1 MSEDNKNFQ
10 DDLNDMLGDAKEGAK
25 KAAGKA
31 NEMANDAREKIS
43 QFTEEAKE
51 KTKGFA
57 EDAKKAADDFSSD
70 AEVVFKDGK
79 NVAIISHLFL
89 IGWII
94 GFIMNSSNKTEYG
107 SFYLRQVLGIM
118 LVGVV
123 VGIIPVVNLFGG
135 LVVFVALVMSFVSSL
150 SGKMK
155 PTFLFGNQ
163 FQDWFKTL

>member
-79 NVAIISHLFL
+79 NIAIISHLFL

-94 GFIMNSSNKTEYG
+94 AFIMNSSNKTEYG

-118 LVGVV
+118 LIGVI

-135 LVVFVALVMSFVSSL
+135 LVVLVALIMSFVSSL

-155 PTFLFGNQ
+155 PSFLFGNQ

>member
-1 MSEDNKNFQ
+1 MTEDNKKFQ

-25 KAAGKA
+25 KAANKA
-31 NEMANDAREKIS
+31 NEMANDAKEKIS

-51 KTKGFA
+51 KTKEFA

-70 AEVVFKDGK
+70 AEQVFKDGK

-89 IGWII
+89 IGWVIAL
-94 GFIMNSSNKTEYG
+94 IMNSTNKTEYG
-107 SFYLRQVLGIM
+107 SFYLRQVVGLM
-118 LVGVV
+118 LIGLIVGL
-123 VGIIPVVNLFGG
+123 IPVVNIFGG
-135 LVVFVALVMSFVSSL
+135 LLVFIALIMSFVSSL

-155 PTFLFGNQ
+155 PTFLLGNQ